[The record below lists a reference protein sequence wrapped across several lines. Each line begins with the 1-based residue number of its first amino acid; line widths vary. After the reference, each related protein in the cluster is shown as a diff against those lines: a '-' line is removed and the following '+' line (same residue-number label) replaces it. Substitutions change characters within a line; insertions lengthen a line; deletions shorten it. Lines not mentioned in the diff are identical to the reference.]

1 MKSGRK
7 LAMAEQFEMPRV
19 KLGTQGLEV
28 CILLFLIHSASDSI
42 QFVNPFEVFF
52 FFFPLNRMHQEI
64 YLIQLVTFLVDD
76 LAISVHLQLFL

>member
-52 FFFPLNRMHQEI
+52 FFSPQPNASR
-64 YLIQLVTFLVDD
+64 D
-76 LAISVHLQLFL
+76 LFDSIGNLFG